1 MLGCEEVFQN
11 FYGNMPNMLKD
22 TLTGIALISLCI
34 LASIWL
40 PVIGLF
46 SYISIPMP
54 VIFYRL
60 KLGRKRGAFIP
71 GAALLLTIVA
81 AGGFSNNIF
90 FTCELLFTGFF
101 LGELLSADFS
111 IEKTVLC
118 ACAASIGAAFAGI
131 FFFSAI
137 SNASIHGLISD
148 YVSGNIEFTLSLLN
162 SMEMPE
168 ESRMELK
175 NAFENLR
182 FLLIRILPALSL
194 ISVLFVVWINI
205 VIMRPLLKL
214 KGIRHTNF
222 GSLNKWKAPEL
233 RFCMD
238 RHRMRTCNVCS
249 RRLEKLNKNFMLK
262 LPAGIYYDLFF
273 SGNRRYFIFFRKKTI
288 FPDFQ
293 NFCFQHHRSMAD
305 ALSGGGR
312 DRFFRS
318 VDKFQKTGDRGIDKS
333 CLNCS
338 FSKAPQKMSCL
349 LGKRH

>member
-1 MLGCEEVFQN
+1 
-11 FYGNMPNMLKD
+11 MLKD

-222 GSLNKWKAPEL
+222 GSLNKWKAPEFFVWIVIGCGL
-233 RFCMD
+233 VMF
-238 RHRMRTCNVCS
+238 VPGG
-249 RRLEKLNKNFMLK
+249 LK
-262 LPAGIYYDLFF
+262 SSIKIL
-273 SGNRRYFIFFRKKTI
+273 
-288 FPDFQ
+288 
-293 NFCFQHHRSMAD
+293 
-305 ALSGGGR
+305 
-312 DRFFRS
+312 
-318 VDKFQKTGDRGIDKS
+318 
-333 CLNCS
+333 CLNCLLVFIMIYFFQGIAVIS
-338 FSKAPQKMSCL
+338 YFFEKKQFSRTFKIFVFSIIALWQMLFLVVAGIGFFDLWINFRKLETEGSTKAV
-349 LGKRH
+349 